1 MMCRAPPWRTGD
13 PMARLGP
20 NEPTVCRRPS
30 ASPRPRQSCADRH
43 RATRTPAPG
52 RATCCLSPGRGPGL
66 PLHGTGP
73 GMSEKRH
80 APKPAHLHCTC
91 SCRRPGDAARAEGG
105 GSISICVPCIRGV
118 DALGMMGSKESAI
131 AISCS
136 RGVEFASCHR
146 LVPAHVLLGARG
158 NAVFR
163 LSTLRPM
170 VFIGSFLPLVLLSRP
185 GQFSCSGEARVAG
198 SPSAQGVHGTGGFA
212 SEQPDRRR
220 RPNSS
225 RSFFP
230 PKFSVDLFQIRV

>member
-1 MMCRAPPWRTGD
+1 M
-13 PMARLGP
+13 
-20 NEPTVCRRPS
+20 RRP
-30 ASPRPRQSCADRH
+30 
-43 RATRTPAPG
+43 TP

-105 GSISICVPCIRGV
+105 SIRGV

-198 SPSAQGVHGTGGFA
+198 SPSAQGVRGTNEYDLKHLQA
-212 SEQPDRRR
+212 
-220 RPNSS
+220 
-225 RSFFP
+225 RSPWIKEFFP
-230 PKFSVDLFQIRV
+230 